1 MCWYCG
7 CNTTVAR
14 RSEPVAEYLAALR
27 REVDIVASHIGRPLK
42 VTQVHFGG
50 GIPTIVA
57 PAQFTEPMNLLKQRF
72 TLVPTAEVAVE
83 IDPRTLTEEMMLELG
98 ASGVTRVSL
107 GVQSFDP
114 VVQQAINRVQS
125 FEATAAATE
134 GLRAAGVRGINFDLI
149 YGLPHQTVAS
159 CFDTVHKCLQLRP
172 DRLSVFGY
180 AHVPTFKKHQHK
192 IAEATLPDG
201 ADRHLQ
207 ANMIAF
213 CLTTAGYRQIG
224 LDHFALP
231 EDSMA
236 TAQAAGK
243 LHRNFQGYITDIS
256 DILIGFGAS
265 AIGHLDQGYIQNEV
279 ATRSY
284 CTQINRGD
292 LANRKG
298 YALTADDRLRANI
311 IERIMCDFRVDM
323 RDVCSKHGTT
333 PDTVLQSASRL
344 HTVRAAR

>member
-1 MCWYCG
+1 
-7 CNTTVAR
+7 
-14 RSEPVAEYLAALR
+14 
-27 REVDIVASHIGRPLK
+27 
-42 VTQVHFGG
+42 
-50 GIPTIVA
+50 
-57 PAQFTEPMNLLKQRF
+57 
-72 TLVPTAEVAVE
+72 
-83 IDPRTLTEEMMLELG
+83 
-98 ASGVTRVSL
+98 
-107 GVQSFDP
+107 
-114 VVQQAINRVQS
+114 
-125 FEATAAATE
+125 
-134 GLRAAGVRGINFDLI
+134 
-149 YGLPHQTVAS
+149 
-159 CFDTVHKCLQLRP
+159 
-172 DRLSVFGY
+172 
-180 AHVPTFKKHQHK
+180 
-192 IAEATLPDG
+192 
-201 ADRHLQ
+201 
-207 ANMIAF
+207 MIAF